1 VPASVESETAQRA
14 EQQSCRNNGDGLVE
28 ADCAAHNTVRVK
40 NSLAVASRA
49 AANLNVAT
57 DPLYQ
62 LFGRDYQNG
71 PPRNALDPSPDTRE
85 ATVSPPLKS
94 APSLDEKQAIV
105 LVLPLSLGRWAM
117 IWGLLLAIRYALA
130 L

>member
-1 VPASVESETAQRA
+1 VVQACLHRFESETAQRA

-28 ADCAAHNTVRVK
+28 ADCAAQNTVRVK

-62 LFGRDYQNG
+62 LFGWDYQNG

-105 LVLPLSLGRWAM
+105 LVLGRWAM

-130 L
+130 H